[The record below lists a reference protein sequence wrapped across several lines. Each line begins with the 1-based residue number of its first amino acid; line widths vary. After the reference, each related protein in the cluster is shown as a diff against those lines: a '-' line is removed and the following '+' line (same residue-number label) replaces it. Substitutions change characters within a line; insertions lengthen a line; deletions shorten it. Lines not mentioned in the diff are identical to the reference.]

1 MRRRSSRKKPAFNRA
16 APTPGKRKRQSKRAV
31 SLANRAAAAAASGA
45 AGSKASAPPQ
55 PAPTA
60 GGDHARAAATR
71 GLPNY
76 FKALP
81 INSNKPSGGK
91 RKHPSR
97 GASAAS
103 STSSSAVAAPN
114 SSTRLRVNFSD
125 RTARKSKLRAAST
138 SKDRHLLSGGH
149 RRGSM
154 DPPMSHQSRMGSL
167 NEIPLSQQGD
177 EYNVTWGE
185 TDVGPMEEEGTDTN
199 GEDGPDLEEQMASLR
214 KSWARVDQQPQP
226 SSLPDGDARLPS
238 SASSVSVPSSS
249 NMLLSSLLRSN
260 LSKKRRKRN
269 SVNDESTSHE
279 NASHFS
285 TKNKTE
291 DW

>member
-1 MRRRSSRKKPAFNRA
+1 MLSLWYIVSSQVFNGTTGSEAGLKRGRDLMRRRSSRKKPAFNRA

-103 STSSSAVAAPN
+103 STSSSAVAAPT
-114 SSTRLRVNFSD
+114 SSTRLRVN
-125 RTARKSKLRAAST
+125 RIAQRKVKLRAAST
-138 SKDRHLLSGGH
+138 SKDR
-149 RRGSM
+149 
-154 DPPMSHQSRMGSL
+154 
-167 NEIPLSQQGD
+167 
-177 EYNVTWGE
+177 T
-185 TDVGPMEEEGTDTN
+185 
-199 GEDGPDLEEQMASLR
+199 
-214 KSWARVDQQPQP
+214 
-226 SSLPDGDARLPS
+226 
-238 SASSVSVPSSS
+238 
-249 NMLLSSLLRSN
+249 
-260 LSKKRRKRN
+260 
-269 SVNDESTSHE
+269 
-279 NASHFS
+279 F
-285 TKNKTE
+285 
-291 DW
+291 